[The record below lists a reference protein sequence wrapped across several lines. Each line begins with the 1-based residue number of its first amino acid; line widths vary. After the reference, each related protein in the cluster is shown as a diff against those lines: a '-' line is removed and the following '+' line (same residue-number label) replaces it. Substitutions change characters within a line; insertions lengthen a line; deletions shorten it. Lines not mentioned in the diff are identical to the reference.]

1 MSEHRILT
9 FPLEKIILLTLKLQ
23 NQEQYN
29 RFVQNGHR
37 VEVRFE
43 TFWGSATFSGFETFR
58 GFATFRGFET
68 FRSFE
73 TFRGSATFWGF
84 KTFRGFETFRGYETF
99 RVLNILGF
107 CDI

>member
-37 VEVRFE
+37 DEVRFE
-43 TFWGSATFSGFETFR
+43 TFWGSATFSGFATFRGFETFR
-58 GFATFRGFET
+58 GFVTFRGFET

-73 TFRGSATFWGF
+73 TFRG
-84 KTFRGFETFRGYETF
+84 FETFK
-99 RVLNILGF
+99 GF
-107 CDI
+107 